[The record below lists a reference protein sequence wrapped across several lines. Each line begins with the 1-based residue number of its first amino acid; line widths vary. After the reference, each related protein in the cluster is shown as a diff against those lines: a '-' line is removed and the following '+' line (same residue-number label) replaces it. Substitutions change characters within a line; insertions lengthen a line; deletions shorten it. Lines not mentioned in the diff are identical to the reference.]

1 MRRAT
6 ATKLG
11 LVAVAI
17 LLLLAECFNSFQ
29 GLDEV
34 RARFEGSDVLV
45 LARDGTPL
53 EEVRENFARR
63 RLAWTPLAEVS
74 PAFVRALV
82 VTEDRRF
89 FGHPGVDVW
98 ALADA
103 AYGLFHQGSLRGAST
118 ITMQL
123 SGLLAERKAGRRSLA
138 NKVAQ
143 IRQALLI
150 ERRWTKQEILEAYVN
165 LVGFRGELVG
175 IRAAS
180 RELFGKG
187 PDGLDLAESALLA
200 AQIARP
206 NARNKAIAGRAC
218 ATLKRLGS
226 PDRCHLLSPLLALAS
241 SARGD
246 GFSPHWAPHAARRWL
261 KSGKAIDGRFFT
273 TLDAGL
279 QVATVQ
285 EVDGQLRELA
295 DRNVRDAAVIVLDNE
310 SGETLAY
317 VGASVATSHAPE
329 VDGILAKR
337 QAGSVLKPFLYELA
351 FAEKRL
357 TSETLIDDSPLEI
370 QVGGG
375 IYRPRNYDKIFRGP
389 VTAREALASSLNV
402 PAVKVLELV
411 GADSY
416 WARLKDLGI
425 SINQAADFFGP
436 SLALGTVDVTL
447 EEVTRAF
454 RNLAQR
460 SRQDPAAG
468 IVAHI
473 LSDRVARSGTFGLE
487 NYLSTRFYTSVKTGT
502 SKDMR
507 DNWCVGFSARY
518 TVGVWVGN
526 FDGQPMWN
534 VSGVTGAAPIWMKV
548 MRYLH
553 REMPSVAPPSP
564 TYAAGEAE
572 LIDDPAVL
580 ARITYPTDGM
590 VVAWDPDMPAE
601 RQAIL
606 PEVWPRAARAT
617 LELDGM
623 PWPRGKPLMIRE
635 LAGGTHTLVLRNGDR
650 AEIDRVRL
658 RFSRAR

>member
-1 MRRAT
+1 MRRAA
-6 ATKLG
+6 ATKLV
-11 LVAVAI
+11 LVAVAAV
-17 LLLLAECFNSFQ
+17 LLLAECFSSFQ

-34 RARFEGSDVLV
+34 RARFERSDVLV

-53 EEVRENFARR
+53 EEVREDFARR
-63 RLAWTPLAEVS
+63 RLAWTPFAEVS

-82 VTEDRRF
+82 VTEDQRF
-89 FGHPGVDVW
+89 FGHPGIDVW
-98 ALADA
+98 AMAHA
-103 AYGLFHQGSLRGAST
+103 ATGLFHQGSLRGAST

-123 SGLLAERKAGRRSLA
+123 SGLLAGRKAGRRSLRA
-138 NKVAQ
+138 KIAQ
-143 IRQALLI
+143 IREALAI
-150 ERRWTKQEILEAYVN
+150 ERHWTKTEILEAYVN

-187 PDGLDLAESALLA
+187 PDALDLAESALLA
-200 AQIARP
+200 AMIAKP
-206 NARNKAIAGRAC
+206 NARDQAVAGRAC
-218 ATLKRLGS
+218 ANLKRLGEAE
-226 PDRCHLLSPLLALAS
+226 RCRMLSPLLALATS
-241 SARGD
+241 SRGD
-246 GFSPHWAPHAARRWL
+246 GFGPHWAPHAARRWL
-261 KSGKAIDGRFFT
+261 KSKGAKAGILTT
-273 TLDAGL
+273 TLDARL
-279 QVATVQ
+279 QRATVQ

-295 DRNVRDAAVIVLDNE
+295 DRNVHDAAVVVLDNE

-317 VGASVATSHAPE
+317 VGASVATSRAPE
-329 VDGILAKR
+329 VDGIQAKR

-351 FAEKRL
+351 FAENRL
-357 TSETLIDDSPLEI
+357 TAETLLDDSPLEI
-370 QVGGG
+370 EVGGG
-375 IYRPRNYDKIFRGP
+375 IYQPRNYDKIFRGP

-411 GADSY
+411 GVDSY
-416 WARLKDLGI
+416 WARLKDLGVGI
-425 SINQAADFFGP
+425 DEAADFFGP
-436 SLALGTVDVTL
+436 SLALGTVDVSL

-454 RNLAQR
+454 RGLALR

-468 IVAHI
+468 VVAQI
-473 LSDRVARSGTFGLE
+473 LSDRVARSSTFGLE

-507 DNWCVGFSARY
+507 DNWCVGFSGRY

-548 MRYLH
+548 MRHLH
-553 REMPSVAPPSP
+553 RDKPSVAPWSS
-564 TYAAGEAE
+564 TAVATEAE

-590 VVAWDPDMPAE
+590 VVAWDPDMPAA

-606 PEVWPRAARAT
+606 PEVWPRAAAAT
-617 LELDGM
+617 LELDGK
-623 PWPRGKPLMIRE
+623 PWPRGKPLMIRS
-635 LAGGTHTLVLRNGDR
+635 LAAGSHTLVLRNGDQ

-658 RFSRAR
+658 RFSRAK